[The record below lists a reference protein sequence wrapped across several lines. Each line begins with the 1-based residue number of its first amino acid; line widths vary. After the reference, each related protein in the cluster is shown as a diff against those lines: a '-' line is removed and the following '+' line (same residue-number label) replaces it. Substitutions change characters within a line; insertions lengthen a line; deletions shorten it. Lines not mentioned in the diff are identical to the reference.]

1 MNVRYEGFFI
11 QEDLQSKLFRDIE
24 YKHVTSEYKPLKTH
38 EELYGQKATF
48 LIVGYGNDS
57 VNEGFQVKLAYCESD
72 ELRELFNAI
81 PIPHI
86 TLSVSEEGK
95 PVNTANLEF
104 HSIGNPATVT
114 GIFGGFLNK
123 PILTN

>member
-1 MNVRYEGFFI
+1 MRGDAAAS
-11 QEDLQSKLFRDIE
+11 QPPSAGRG
-24 YKHVTSEYKPLKTH
+24 
-38 EELYGQKATF
+38 LY
-48 LIVGYGNDS
+48 
-57 VNEGFQVKLAYCESD
+57 ESD